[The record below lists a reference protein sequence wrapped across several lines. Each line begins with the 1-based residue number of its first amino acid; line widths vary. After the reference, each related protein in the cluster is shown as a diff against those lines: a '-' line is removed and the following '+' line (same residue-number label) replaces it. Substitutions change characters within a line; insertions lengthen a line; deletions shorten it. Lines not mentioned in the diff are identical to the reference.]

1 MAAVATTQEK
11 LLERIVKVEALVDA
25 YLDAI
30 QVIITG
36 GAQKSYKLDTGQGVI
51 TVERQDLVEMNATVN
66 SLMNLQQILC
76 QRAGLASGSVT
87 VRGPW

>member
-1 MAAVATTQEK
+1 MAAVATAQQT
-11 LLERIVKVEALVDA
+11 LLDRIAKIDALIDA
-25 YLDAI
+25 YFAAI
-30 QVIITG
+30 LAITTG

-66 SLMNLQQILC
+66 SLMNQQQILC
-76 QRAGLASGSVT
+76 QRAGIASGSVT